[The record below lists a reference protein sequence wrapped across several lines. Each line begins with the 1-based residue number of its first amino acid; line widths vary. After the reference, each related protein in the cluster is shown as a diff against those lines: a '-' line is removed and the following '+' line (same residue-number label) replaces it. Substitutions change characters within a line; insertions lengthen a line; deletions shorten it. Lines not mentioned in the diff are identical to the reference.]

1 MPIKNVT
8 LAFLRAE
15 FFRGPGLSLSSL
27 MVNQALHFNYL
38 LLSQ

>member
-15 FFRGPGLSLSSL
+15 FFSEDLRPC
-27 MVNQALHFNYL
+27 
-38 LLSQ
+38 